1 MGKSW
6 RDQDEEEILGGR
18 SGLKVIRSGG
28 GDGTWKSKQFYL
40 ARTRGREQKGGGR
53 AWMDLALGTLNV
65 RLKSSLG
72 FLGGSLQVSE
82 QRSS

>member
-40 ARTRGREQKGGGR
+40 ARTRGEGADRRLESLDGPGPG
-53 AWMDLALGTLNV
+53 DLECQA
-65 RLKSSLG
+65 
-72 FLGGSLQVSE
+72 
-82 QRSS
+82 